1 MPRIIEQPPDLG
13 DLPRLHTEEEAR
25 TLLRVGRNKWWAG
38 GLRDQI
44 EFVKNGRSRF
54 YTDAALLAYLQ
65 QQTHKP
71 AALEPKARRAAPR
84 KAVPVPSKGRR
95 RKADQGERVA
105 Q

>member
-1 MPRIIEQPPDLG
+1 MPKIISQPQNVG

-25 TLLRVGRNKWWAG
+25 ALLRAGRNKWWAV
-38 GLRDQI
+38 LRNRI
-44 EFVKNGRSRF
+44 EFVKSGRSRL
-54 YTDAALLAYLQ
+54 YTAAALLAYLQ

-71 AALEPKARRAAPR
+71 TTMEPKPRRAAPR